1 VKKKF
6 FFLLLLPSLLV
17 AQKTTILKGTVKNI
31 QKEPI
36 EKVSIKFGNTGT
48 VTDKGGN
55 YQIRIPFKKEINLI
69 FSHVSYRTFTKKI
82 TANTRNTVRFSPILT
97 LKTEQLDE
105 IVIKDN
111 RKRAEGITN
120 IDVRKAKNII
130 GPNAGVENVLMTL
143 PGVSNNNE
151 LSTQYNVRGGNFDEN
166 LVYVNGIEIYR
177 PFLIRS
183 GQQEGLSFIN
193 SNMVQNINFSAG
205 GFQAKYGDKLSSVL
219 DITYRKPSKNAVTIE
234 ASLLGASATFE
245 GQFLNKKLSSITG
258 VRYRDNSLFVNSK
271 QIDVNFRPKFTDV
284 QSFLSY
290 DFSEKFSINFLGNF
304 SLNNYNYQPVS
315 RRTRFGTVANPLE
328 LIVFYSGQEQDKY
341 LTLFGALS
349 ADYKITEN
357 FTLTTTASRYNTQE
371 EEHFDIAASYNLGE
385 VDANIGS
392 ENFGEV
398 GFSQGIGSQL
408 NHARNDLD
416 ALISNFQVRGTIK
429 KGETQWNFGAKYQKE
444 DIKDRIR
451 EWEVIDSLGFSIR
464 PPYHTSNNQP
474 YEPFEGEITPYQNI
488 RKDNNVVINRVSG
501 FVQFNQRSFW
511 NEHEVFYN
519 LGIRAHNWSVTG
531 NGLKSKSQIIIS
543 PRAQFA
549 IKPSWEKDML
559 FRFSGGLY
567 AQPPSYR
574 ELRNFDGDINV
585 DVKAQ
590 KSVHYVAGMDYSFEM
605 WDRPFKLTTEVYY
618 KDLSDV
624 NAYSIDNVRIRY
636 RADNVTTAFANGI
649 DVRLNGEFVPGSE
662 SWVSLGYL
670 KTEENIDNRG
680 SIARPSDQRV
690 NFGILFQDYV
700 PNLPDLK
707 AYLNLVYNTG
717 VPGGAPAYSDVYQFQ
732 KRLRDYK
739 RADLGVSYIFV
750 DANKRYSSGWLS
762 KFKELSAGLELF
774 NMFDIQ
780 NSITNTWVRDVYS
793 KTQFGI
799 PNFMTG
805 RVLNFKVGMQF

>member
-1 VKKKF
+1 M
-6 FFLLLLPSLLV
+6 LLLPSLLV

-31 QKEPI
+31 KKEPI

-82 TANTRNTVRFSPILT
+82 TANSRNTVRFSPILT

-120 IDVRKAKNII
+120 INVRKAKNII
-130 GPNAGVENVLMTL
+130 GPNSGVENVLMTL

-219 DITYRKPSKNAVTIE
+219 DITYRKPSINAVTIE

-245 GQFLNKKLSSITG
+245 GNFLNKKLSSITG

-284 QSFLSY
+284 QSFLSF

-429 KGETQWNFGAKYQKE
+429 KGETQWSFGSKYQKE

-501 FVQFNQRSFW
+501 FLQFNQRSFW

-549 IKPSWEKDML
+549 IKPNWEKDML

-574 ELRNFDGDINV
+574 ELRNFDGDLNV

-590 KSVHYVAGMDYSFEM
+590 KSIHYVAGMDYSFEM

-636 RADNVTTAFANGI
+636 RADNATTAFANGI

-662 SWVSLGYL
+662 SWISLGYL